1 MKVNRPMLTGIDKD
15 AQRAVPEWGKC
26 DDIIIIGTSQGGGRH
41 GDGRAFTV
49 LGMGRDE
56 RMPFDWGRLPEFTA
70 KGRLSH
76 ALEPYEDQCV
86 TTASSHILK
95 RNQSSIIALTCEQT
109 HKP

>member
-26 DDIIIIGTSQGGGRH
+26 DGIIIGASRGGGRH

-56 RMPFDWGRLPEFTA
+56 RMPFGWVDSP
-70 KGRLSH
+70 SH

-109 HKP
+109 HTP